1 MGKRMRYRYRV
12 LCGLCPYARG
22 VKRYWVI
29 LFLFSAVTTG
39 LNFATPRI
47 YRTFIEHVILQA
59 DFGMFKT
66 VVFGYLAVYF
76 ADAAAGHIKA
86 LAKYALVNGTTYR
99 IRQKILRNFWE
110 MRFSDYE
117 KVSVGDL
124 KMRIDEDTVQ
134 AAAFADSQTI
144 ELLMQYAAGVVSI
157 WMLFRIHIGLALF
170 SMLAIPFTFWLGSLI
185 SRCEKKIT
193 NERREIAQRTS
204 SWLHA
209 FVQGWSEVRALNLA
223 KHEERR
229 YYRFLHADMRCNA
242 KWINYWTARVL
253 IIPKLKDEFFMQFGL
268 YFIGGLLILSGSLHI
283 GDLLVFAMYYAL
295 LSDAVQTVS
304 AADADLQSGMPYTD
318 RLLES
323 LAGWA
328 PEEAYDKTSG
338 QVQEQPD
345 GKKAAGQKREQ
356 VCGKKVGQVPDT
368 SNTIVLKKVTFRY
381 PDVENA
387 LFRNLDLTIEKGER
401 VAVTGKS
408 GSGKTTLLKLITG
421 MLEPTSGSVSFSGID
436 LRHIDR
442 TFMYERIGYIMQENI
457 LFHTTIRENLLFGK
471 EDASE
476 EELLQAC
483 RKACIDAFITGL
495 PDGFD
500 TVIGEKGIKLSGG
513 QRQRIV
519 LARMFLQDND
529 VFIFDEATSALDQYS
544 ENIVQD
550 AIRSIPGDK
559 TVIVAAHRASSL
571 KLCDRVI
578 EVG

>member
-1 MGKRMRYRYRV
+1 MGKRMQYRYRV

-39 LNFATPRI
+39 LNFVTPRI

-59 DFGMFKT
+59 DFGMFNT
-66 VVFGYLAVYF
+66 VVLGYLAVYF
-76 ADAAAGHIKA
+76 AGTAAGYIKA
-86 LAKYALVNGTTYR
+86 LAKYTLVNGTTYR

-117 KVSVGDL
+117 KVSVGGL

-144 ELLMQYAAGVVSI
+144 ELLMQYAAGVVSV

-185 SRCEKKIT
+185 SRREKKIT
-193 NERREIAQRTS
+193 DERREIAQRTS

-283 GDLLVFAMYYAL
+283 GELLVFAMYYAL

-304 AADADLQSGMPYTD
+304 AADADLQSGMPYMD

-328 PEEAYDKTSG
+328 PEEVRDMTA
-338 QVQEQPD
+338 EP
-345 GKKAAGQKREQ
+345 
-356 VCGKKVGQVPDT
+356 VPDI
-368 SNTIVLKKVTFRY
+368 SNTIVLKKITFRY
-381 PDVENA
+381 PDAEKAVFQN
-387 LFRNLDLTIEKGER
+387 FDLTIEKGER

-436 LRHIDR
+436 LHHIDR
-442 TFMYERIGYIMQENI
+442 PSMYERIGYIMQENI

>member
-1 MGKRMRYRYRV
+1 MRKRMQYRYRV

-39 LNFATPRI
+39 LNFVTPRI

-59 DFGMFKT
+59 DFGMFNT
-66 VVFGYLAVYF
+66 VVLGYLAVYF
-76 ADAAAGHIKA
+76 AGTAAGYIKA

-144 ELLMQYAAGVVSI
+144 ELLMQYAAGVVGV

-185 SRCEKKIT
+185 SRREKKIT
-193 NERREIAQRTS
+193 DERREIAQRTS

-283 GDLLVFAMYYAL
+283 GELLVFAMYYAL

-304 AADADLQSGMPYTD
+304 AADADLQSGMPYMD

-328 PEEAYDKTSG
+328 PEEVRDMTA
-338 QVQEQPD
+338 EP
-345 GKKAAGQKREQ
+345 
-356 VCGKKVGQVPDT
+356 VPDI
-368 SNTIVLKKVTFRY
+368 SNTIVLKKITFRY
-381 PDVENA
+381 PDAEKAVFQN
-387 LFRNLDLTIEKGER
+387 FDLTIEKGER

-442 TFMYERIGYIMQENI
+442 PSMYERIGYIMQENI

>member
-1 MGKRMRYRYRV
+1 MGKRMRYRYRI
-12 LCGLCPYARG
+12 LCGLCLYARG
-22 VKRYWVI
+22 VKRYWAI
-29 LFLFSAVTTG
+29 LFLFSAATTG
-39 LNFATPRI
+39 LKFVTPRI

-59 DFGMFKT
+59 DFGMLKA
-66 VVFGYLAVYF
+66 VVLGYLAVYF
-76 ADAAAGHIKA
+76 AGAAAGYGKT

-99 IRQKILRNFWE
+99 IRQKILRNFWK

-117 KVSVGDL
+117 KASVGDL

-134 AAAFADSQTI
+134 AAAFADSQTTG
-144 ELLMQYAAGVVSI
+144 LLMQYAAGVVSI

-185 SRCEKKIT
+185 SRREKKIT
-193 NERREIAQRTS
+193 DERRELAQRTS

-209 FVQGWSEVRALNLA
+209 FVQGWSEVRALRLE
-223 KHEERR
+223 KHEERC

-283 GDLLVFAMYYAL
+283 GELLVFAMYYSL
-295 LSDAVQTVS
+295 LSDAVQAVS
-304 AADADLQSGMPYTD
+304 AADADLQAGMPYTD
-318 RLLES
+318 RLMES
-323 LAGWA
+323 LTGWMPAGA
-328 PEEAYDKTSG
+328 CDMMEEP
-338 QVQEQPD
+338 V
-345 GKKAAGQKREQ
+345 
-356 VCGKKVGQVPDT
+356 QVPDT
-368 SNTIVLKKVTFRY
+368 SNTIALKKVTFSY
-381 PDVENA
+381 PDAEKAV
-387 LFRNLDLTIEKGER
+387 FRNYNLTIEKGER
-401 VAVTGKS
+401 VAITGKS
-408 GSGKTTLLKLITG
+408 GSGKTTLLKLIIG
-421 MLEPTSGSVSFSGID
+421 MLEPTGGSVSFSGID
-436 LRHIDR
+436 LRHIDKPS
-442 TFMYERIGYIMQENI
+442 MYGRIGYIMQENI

-495 PDGFD
+495 PEGLD

-529 VFIFDEATSALDQYS
+529 IFIFDEATSALDQYS
-544 ENIVQD
+544 ETIIQD

-559 TVIVAAHRASSL
+559 TIIVAAHRESSL
-571 KLCDRVI
+571 KLCDRII
-578 EVG
+578 EIG

>member
-1 MGKRMRYRYRV
+1 MGKRMQYRYRV

-29 LFLFSAVTTG
+29 LFLFSAVSTG
-39 LNFATPRI
+39 LNFVTPRI

-59 DFGMFKT
+59 DFGMFNT
-66 VVFGYLAVYF
+66 VVLGYLSVYF
-76 ADAAAGHIKA
+76 AGTAAGYIKA

-144 ELLMQYAAGVVSI
+144 ELLMQYAAGVVSV

-185 SRCEKKIT
+185 SRHEKKIT
-193 NERREIAQRTS
+193 DERREIAQRTS

-283 GDLLVFAMYYAL
+283 GELLVFAMYYAL

-304 AADADLQSGMPYTD
+304 AADADLQSGMPYMD

-328 PEEAYDKTSG
+328 PEEVRDMTA
-338 QVQEQPD
+338 EP
-345 GKKAAGQKREQ
+345 
-356 VCGKKVGQVPDT
+356 VPDI
-368 SNTIVLKKVTFRY
+368 SNTIVLKKITFRY
-381 PDVENA
+381 PDAEKAVFQN
-387 LFRNLDLTIEKGER
+387 FDLTIEKGER

-442 TFMYERIGYIMQENI
+442 PSMYERIGYIMQENI